1 MKAKEL
7 REKEIEGLT
16 KLLAEKRDS
25 VRKARFE
32 VAAKQAKNTKLIG
45 NEKKDIARILTLI
58 REKQGEAKL
67 IV

>member
-1 MKAKEL
+1 M